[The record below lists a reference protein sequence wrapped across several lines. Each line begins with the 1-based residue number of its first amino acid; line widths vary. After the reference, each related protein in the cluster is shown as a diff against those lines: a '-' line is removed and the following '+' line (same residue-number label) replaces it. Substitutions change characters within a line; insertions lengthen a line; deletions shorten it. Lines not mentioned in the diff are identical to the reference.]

1 MSIFHP
7 VSLAA
12 RLTGWKIDIKNSQ
25 EYDQATEDS
34 EVAELISQREEEESL
49 QREAEQ
55 RLEAEQAARAEEDAR
70 LRELYPLP
78 EDEEDFQ
85 DEQLSDMNIED
96 SQSSETDSEIDADN
110 TETETDETDIEE
122 TIEEA
127 VAGEDK
133 VTTKEEGTR

>member
-1 MSIFHP
+1 MCSTHINVLNP
-7 VSLAA
+7 Y
-12 RLTGWKIDIKNSQ
+12 TKNSQ

-85 DEQLSDMNIED
+85 NEQISD
-96 SQSSETDSEIDADN
+96 IDN
-110 TETETDETDIEE
+110 NETDIEGITE
-122 TIEEA
+122 DQ
-127 VAGEDK
+127 VNGEDK
-133 VTTKEEGTR
+133 EITEDQVNGEDKIITQEEGTR

>member
-1 MSIFHP
+1 MSS
-7 VSLAA
+7 VSS
-12 RLTGWKIDIKNSQ
+12 RNSQ

-85 DEQLSDMNIED
+85 DEQLSNID
-96 SQSSETDSEIDADN
+96 TDG
-110 TETETDETDIEE
+110 TETSESAIEE
-122 TIEEA
+122 TIGDPISSENEI
-127 VAGEDK
+127 
-133 VTTKEEGTR
+133 TTEEEGAR